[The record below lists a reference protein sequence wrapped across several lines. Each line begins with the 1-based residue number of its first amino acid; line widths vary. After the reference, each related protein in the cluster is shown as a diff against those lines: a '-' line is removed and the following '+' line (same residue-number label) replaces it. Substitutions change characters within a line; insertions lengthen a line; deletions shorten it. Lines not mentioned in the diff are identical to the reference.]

1 MAFKIF
7 ASMNIAII
15 GCGEIS
21 EGYAAAF
28 ALAGHNVSLAAKNGV
43 RLCLSPA
50 LSAFDNIQVSSIEAA
65 ADQADLII
73 IMTPATDVREVA
85 YWLGDVRNKV
95 IIDATSNIHA
105 PGEETVRTALA
116 IGAITGAQ
124 HIVTVFH
131 AKGYE
136 QLLKPLFR
144 DNKIDMILAGDSKK
158 AKEVTKILA
167 RELGINYCYDFGG
180 SDTLPLFT
188 EMTRLWRTLV
198 TKNTPHTLIAT
209 LP

>member
-144 DNKIDMILAGDSKK
+144 DSKK

-209 LP
+209 LPQQS